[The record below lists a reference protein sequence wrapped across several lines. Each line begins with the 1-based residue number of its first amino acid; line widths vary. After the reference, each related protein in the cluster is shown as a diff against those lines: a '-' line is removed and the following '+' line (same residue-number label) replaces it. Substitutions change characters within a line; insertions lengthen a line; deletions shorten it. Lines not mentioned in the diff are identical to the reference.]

1 MLSMICVVQ
10 VISDTPI
17 GDGGDTDD
25 ELPDDCVIVPTK
37 SRRSN
42 TPQATAA
49 PVIDH
54 PTTFKTLTRYD

>member
-1 MLSMICVVQ
+1 MRWDE
-10 VISDTPI
+10 VISDTPS
-17 GDGGDTDD
+17 GDDNGGDTDD

-49 PVIDH
+49 APVIG
-54 PTTFKTLTRYD
+54 R